1 MRLKNKVAFVT
12 GAARGIG
19 QAIAERLAQEGAKV
33 VVVDRNTTETVDN
46 IKKEGGKAIFIK
58 ADLTDAGAIKK
69 TVDTALKE
77 FGTIDIL
84 VNNACITVA
93 KPITETTE
101 EDWHIVH
108 DMGLKGTWMVTK
120 AVVPIMIKNKSGKI
134 INSGSLAGIR
144 AFANQSIYCAIKGG
158 VVNMTKELAIELA
171 PHGITA
177 NVINPGVIDTP
188 LFIDQGN
195 PLEGEFLAGILP
207 NIPLGRVGTPKDV
220 AGVVAFLASSDSDY
234 MTGALIN
241 IDGGWS
247 AK

>member
-1 MRLKNKVAFVT
+1 MRLKGKVALVT

-19 QAIAERLAQEGAKV
+19 QAIAERLASEGARLA
-33 VVVDRNTTETVDN
+33 VVDRNATDTVDN
-46 IKKEGGKAIFIK
+46 IEKKGGRAIFIK
-58 ADLTDAGAIKK
+58 ADLTDPEAVKK
-69 TVDTALKE
+69 TVDVTLKE
-77 FGTIDIL
+77 YKTIDIL
-84 VNNACITVA
+84 VNNACLTVA
-93 KPITETTE
+93 KPITEGTE

-120 AVVPIMIKNKSGKI
+120 AVVPTMIKNKSGKI
-134 INSGSLAGIR
+134 INTGSLAGIR

-158 VVNMTKELAIELA
+158 VVNMTKEFAIELA

-188 LFIDQGN
+188 LFTDQGN

-207 NIPLGRVGTPKDV
+207 QIPLGRVGTSKDV
-220 AGVVAFLASSDSDY
+220 AGVAAFLASSDSDY
-234 MTGALIN
+234 MTGALLN
-241 IDGGWS
+241 VDGGWS